1 MEKEGISLREELQSI
16 SNNARKNI
24 TLSDEEYDEK
34 DGSMIWLSALIEDK
48 LKKFATQ
55 GHHEMRINLFDFF
68 RKIDSDIRPFSSSN
82 RPSFE
87 GRHQKEFFEYRN
99 VLTLAAHVGIIK
111 KVNLVFKKNDEKTF
125 DDYVKLANLIK
136 SLDSTHAVQL
146 KHYLMKKYGTLLLD
160 CNIGVF
166 KTKFTKDLTYVD
178 YTVPDINMVLTFV
191 W

>member
-1 MEKEGISLREELQSI
+1 MEKEGISFREELQSI
-16 SNNARKNI
+16 SNNARKNK
-24 TLSDEEYDEK
+24 TLTDEEYDET
-34 DGSMIWLSALIEDK
+34 DGSMIWMSALIEDK

-55 GHHEMRINLFDFF
+55 GHHEMQINLFDFF

-82 RPSFE
+82 RLSFE
-87 GRHQKEFFEYRN
+87 GRRRKEEFEYRN
-99 VLTLAAHVGIIK
+99 VLALAAHVGIIK

-146 KHYLMKKYGTLLLD
+146 KHYLMKKYETLLLD

>member
-1 MEKEGISLREELQSI
+1 MEKEGTSFREELQSI

-24 TLSDEEYDEK
+24 TLNDEEYDET

-55 GHHEMRINLFDFF
+55 GHHEMQINLFDFF
-68 RKIDSDIRPFSSSN
+68 RKIDSDIRPFSSSG
-82 RPSFE
+82 RLSFE
-87 GRHQKEFFEYRN
+87 GRHQKEHFEYGN
-99 VLTLAAHVGIIK
+99 VLTLAAHVGVIK

-125 DDYVKLANLIK
+125 DNYVKLANLIE

-166 KTKFTKDLTYVD
+166 KTKFTKDATCAD
-178 YTVPDINMVLTFV
+178 YSVPDINMILTFA

>member
-1 MEKEGISLREELQSI
+1 ML
-16 SNNARKNI
+16 A
-24 TLSDEEYDEK
+24 
-34 DGSMIWLSALIEDK
+34 
-48 LKKFATQ
+48 
-55 GHHEMRINLFDFF
+55 
-68 RKIDSDIRPFSSSN
+68 
-82 RPSFE
+82 
-87 GRHQKEFFEYRN
+87 
-99 VLTLAAHVGIIK
+99 LAAHVGIIK

-146 KHYLMKKYGTLLLD
+146 KHYLMKKYETLLLD